1 MQCLL
6 AWRVVGSEVVRDA
19 RLRLLVP
26 QRVVDDHDVQALARL
41 RAADMLLDQIGGQM
55 RRTRPARAGQTIA
68 IDDEDLVGNRLQTVA
83 LLEKVGM
90 VEPAHTATVAVHQ
103 ARPMQNEGR
112 SEENKSELQSLMRH
126 SYAVFC

>member
-68 IDDEDLVGNRLQTVA
+68 IDDEDLVGNRLQTVE
-83 LLEKVGM
+83 LLE
-90 VEPAHTATVAVHQ
+90 
-103 ARPMQNEGR
+103 R
-112 SEENKSELQSLMRH
+112 SEEHTSELQSLMRI
-126 SYAVFC
+126 SYAVFLLTKQTQHELLGVNVDLRDAPQTDK

>member
-6 AWRVVGSEVVRDA
+6 AWRVVGSEVERDA
-19 RLRLLVP
+19 RLRLLGP

-68 IDDEDLVGNRLQTVA
+68 IDDEDLVGNRLQTVE

-90 VEPAHTATVAVHQ
+90 VEPAHTAT
-103 ARPMQNEGR
+103 R
-112 SEENKSELQSLMRH
+112 SEEHTSELQS
-126 SYAVFC
+126 